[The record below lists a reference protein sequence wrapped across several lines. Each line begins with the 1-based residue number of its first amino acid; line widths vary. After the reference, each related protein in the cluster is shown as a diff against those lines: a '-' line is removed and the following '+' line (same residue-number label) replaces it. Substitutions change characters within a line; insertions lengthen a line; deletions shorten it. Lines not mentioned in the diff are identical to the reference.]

1 VSEQDFSSEIVDLT
15 PTAAENMLRRNNR
28 NRSLRPDYVRQL
40 AGAMERGE
48 WVVNGEPIQ
57 LAEDGTVLNGQHRL
71 SAVVESRTTV
81 PMLVVRGLPTG
92 SQKTMDVG
100 ARRTLSDVL
109 SLHGERYTTSL
120 GAALTLLYRYRAG
133 TRLDNGRVT
142 PTVPQALALL
152 REEPGIKDCVVEAR
166 RVWGITRMRISVGA
180 LLLYLFEEADPGQGE
195 AFFQVLCNPTGEG
208 EGSPVLKL
216 RAHLDRVSSERN
228 YKFSTRTLSAMTIKA
243 FNAWREG
250 RPIEYLTYR
259 PGGKNPEAFPEILT
273 PKELEG
279 TT

>member
-1 VSEQDFSSEIVDLT
+1 MFEQGFSSEIVDIT
-15 PTAAENMLRRNNR
+15 PEAATELLRHNSR

-40 AGAMERGE
+40 AGAMERDE
-48 WVVNGEPIQ
+48 WMVNGEPIQ
-57 LAEDGTVLNGQHRL
+57 VAIDGTLLNGQHRL
-71 SAVVESRTTV
+71 NAVVESRQTV
-81 PMLVVRGLPTG
+81 PMLVVRGLPPEA
-92 SQKTMDVG
+92 QKTMDVG

-109 SLHGERYTTSL
+109 SLHGEQYTTSL
-120 GAALTLLYRYRAG
+120 GAVLTLLYRYRAR

-152 REEPGIKDCVVEAR
+152 REEPGVKESVVQAKR
-166 RVWGITRMRISVGA
+166 IWRITKMRVSVSA

-195 AFFQVLCNPTGEG
+195 AFFQALCNPLGEG
-208 EGSPVLKL
+208 DASATLKL
-216 RAHLDRVSSERN
+216 RAHLDRVSTERN
-228 YKFSTRTLSAMTIKA
+228 YKFSTPTLSAMTIKA

-273 PKELEG
+273 RGQIEG
-279 TT
+279 GV